1 MPPAA
6 LRDPESDV
14 VEDPSN
20 VLEDPETDDPRTDQP
35 SADADDAADAHAGAA
50 NGAAGAGGR
59 GAPLEEEEDGED
71 LMGDG
76 MAADYRRMGALD
88 EYEEDGIDRAD
99 YSDDVDARGAADREL
114 AARDATDVY
123 GRSRGPRA
131 FQDSSGDEDDAFQR
145 RNHRQAAET
154 AEGDGLGMDALNAA
168 EVVEPNLDAFDP
180 VNTSLAEW
188 IAQPNISASVRRLFH
203 RFLQTFTVGG
213 TTAGN
218 YYVEA
223 VRTMCSHNR
232 ESLEV
237 SYRHLSAHA
246 PILAIWLADCPSAML
261 PLFDEEAMR
270 FVCHYFNEYRR
281 IQPEVHVRISELPI
295 HDSIRDLRQVHL
307 GCLVKVSGVVTRR
320 TAVFPMLKMV
330 KFDCPKCGAELGPYA
345 QQASNS
351 EVRPTDCHDCHSK
364 GPFVLNVEQTVY
376 RNYQKVTV
384 QESPGTVP
392 AGRLP
397 RHKEV
402 VLLGDLIDV
411 ARPGEE
417 VEVTGVYMNNFDS
430 IQKAGFPVFSTVI
443 EANHVHKRSEEFS
456 LHSLTDEEAKE
467 IRRLAADP
475 HVTQHVFDSIAP
487 SVFGHQE
494 IKRAVALSLF
504 GAQSKDVNNKHRIRG
519 DINVLL
525 LGDPGTAKSQFLK
538 YIEKTAHR
546 AVYATGQGAS
556 AVGLTASVH
565 RDQVTREWT
574 LEGGALVLADR
585 GVCLIDEFDKMNDQ
599 DRTSIHEAMEQ
610 QSISISKAGIVTSLQ
625 ARCAVIA
632 AANPING
639 RYEPTLS
646 FADNVELSEPILS
659 RFDVTCILRDTANVV
674 MDETLAGFVIDS
686 HKRSHPDNVK
696 AMQAG
701 APAADVAT
709 DARRTAALSASGRP
723 VIEQALL
730 RKFIVY
736 ARHHCKPV
744 LQDVDTDKL
753 VKFYTDLRRESAKSG
768 GIVVAVRHLE
778 SLIRLAEATA
788 RTQLRSHVRDDDID
802 LAISV
807 MLRSFINS
815 QKHTIAQA
823 MERKFAR
830 YLNLRR
836 DVDELLVFILNRL
849 FNEHLEGQRNT
860 RLQQGIPEEDIESID
875 IEVPV
880 TQFEDKARE
889 HNCYELG
896 DFYTS
901 HAFAAHG
908 YQRESDQIFRV
919 KQ

>member
-6 LRDPESDV
+6 PRDPESDV

-20 VLEDPETDDPRTDQP
+20 VLEDPKTDDPRTDQP

-50 NGAAGAGGR
+50 NGAGGAAGR
-59 GAPLEEEEDGED
+59 GAPLEEEDDGED

-154 AEGDGLGMDALNAA
+154 AEGEGLGMDALNAA

-180 VNTSLAEW
+180 VKTSLAEW
-188 IAQPNISASVRRLFH
+188 IAQPNISASVKRLFH

-417 VEVTGVYMNNFDS
+417 VE
-430 IQKAGFPVFSTVI
+430 
-443 EANHVHKRSEEFS
+443 
-456 LHSLTDEEAKE
+456 
-467 IRRLAADP
+467 
-475 HVTQHVFDSIAP
+475 
-487 SVFGHQE
+487 
-494 IKRAVALSLF
+494 
-504 GAQSKDVNNKHRIRG
+504 
-519 DINVLL
+519 
-525 LGDPGTAKSQFLK
+525 FLK

-723 VIEQALL
+723 IIEQALL

-753 VKFYTDLRRESAKSG
+753 VKFYTELRRESAKSG

-788 RTQLRSHVRDDDID
+788 RTQLRSHVRNDDID

-908 YQRESDQIFRV
+908 YQRENDQIFRV